1 MEAIAAA
8 GCCTRMWLRFDQ
20 TITNL
25 TSGDLGILVVVIRL
39 GVSGLKKAR
48 VVYLVGLFE
57 GKWQNEQWDLSR
69 VEHLQ
74 MIGLLCNDGYVDVL
88 FTCRECGFG
97 SLGSWSYSKEWAW
110 SLGQK
115 MF

>member
-1 MEAIAAA
+1 
-8 GCCTRMWLRFDQ
+8 
-20 TITNL
+20 
-25 TSGDLGILVVVIRL
+25 
-39 GVSGLKKAR
+39 
-48 VVYLVGLFE
+48 
-57 GKWQNEQWDLSR
+57 
-69 VEHLQ
+69 

-115 MF
+115 VF